1 MTVEL
6 GRVPGEIKDAAAD
19 ASADSSAAAQPASHR
34 RRDIQGLRAVAI
46 LMVVVFHATLPLPG
60 GFTGVDVFFVISGF
74 VIASMLLRDLEAG
87 RRIRF
92 TRFYERRARRL
103 LPALALVTTATVIAT
118 AIIEPPF
125 GVQGV
130 TGLMGRATSLFIAN
144 IVAYRLPSGYFGTNS
159 VTDPL
164 LHMWSLGV
172 EEQFYL
178 FFPMLLLLSW
188 QLGIRLRRRVNK
200 VVGVL
205 LFIGIA
211 GSFAYCCRATRQNQP
226 FAFYWIQCRAW
237 EFGIGTGLAL
247 AIPYLRR
254 FSSVLLGNILWIAGL
269 ALLAV
274 AGFALSSSS
283 VFPGPDALVPVAG
296 SALILAAG
304 AMTQKGLPRL
314 LGVGLLVVVG
324 DVSYSWY
331 LWHWPAIVLMR
342 AAIPDSSWPPIVAAF
357 ASFIPAWLSLKLIEN
372 PIRYGSIS
380 RRQLLVLITA
390 CIAIPLIFSQGL
402 LTLAGKGW
410 DNQRLRIEA
419 RSAMRNSLAERTG
432 CQLHGTVTEGE
443 VRAITAPTGKCR
455 FNVRHPHGVIALVGD
470 SHGGALSGGVVRAGN
485 QLGYDVQVTTGS
497 SCPFTPWAAVQNQF
511 VGDCGTLYRLLLHQ
525 ITTDRAIRLVVISH
539 ANYTEAR
546 SLRDH
551 GVRQPIEAWAL
562 GVAQTLRALHAA
574 RIPVLLVD
582 DVPVLSDQP
591 TQCRFGVLFALD
603 CSASRSFVEKA
614 QGLAEAAVVAA
625 AHSVPG
631 VHVLSLTNAFCTR
644 SECNA
649 LQHGQVMYFDSAHLS
664 DAGSLYVSADLQRA
678 IALSLK

>member
-19 ASADSSAAAQPASHR
+19 AIADSSTAAQPQSHR
-34 RRDIQGLRAVAI
+34 RRDIQGLRAIAI

-74 VIASMLLRDLEAG
+74 VIASMFLRDLEAG
-87 RRIRF
+87 RTIRF
-92 TRFYERRARRL
+92 ARFYAGRARRL
-103 LPALALVTTATVIAT
+103 LPALALVTTVTVIAT

-125 GVQGV
+125 GVQQTVGV
-130 TGLMGRATSLFIAN
+130 MGRATSLFFAN
-144 IVAYRLPSGYFGTNS
+144 IAAYRLPSGYFGTDS
-159 VTDPL
+159 VTNPL

-188 QLGIRLRRRVNK
+188 HLGIRLRRRVEM

-211 GSFAYCCRATRQNQP
+211 SSFAYCYRATRQNPP

-237 EFGIGTGLAL
+237 EFGIGAGLAL
-247 AIPYLRR
+247 ATLYLRR
-254 FSSVLLGNILWIAGL
+254 YSSVLLGNILWVAGL
-269 ALLAV
+269 ALLAL

-304 AMTQKGLPRL
+304 TITQKGLPRL
-314 LGVGLLVVVG
+314 LGAGLLVAVG

-357 ASFIPAWLSLKLIEN
+357 ASVIPAWLSLKLIEN
-372 PIRYGSIS
+372 PIRYGSLS
-380 RRQLLVLITA
+380 RRQVLALATG
-390 CIAIPLIFSQGL
+390 CIAIPLVCSQGL
-402 LTLAGKGW
+402 LTLANNGW
-410 DNQRLRIEA
+410 GNQTLRAEA

-432 CQLHGTVTEGE
+432 CLLTGTVTSGE
-443 VRAITAPTGKCR
+443 LRAITAPTGKCR
-455 FNVRHPHGVIALVGD
+455 FNVPHAKGVIALVGD
-470 SHGGALSGGVVRAGN
+470 SHGGALSGGLVRAGN

-497 SCPFTPWAAVQNQF
+497 SCPFTPWAAVHNQF
-511 VGDCGTLYRLLLHQ
+511 VGDCGTFYRLLLHQ
-525 ITTDRAIRLVVISH
+525 ITTDRAIRLVVMSH
-539 ANYTEAR
+539 FNVGEAR
-546 SLRDH
+546 VLGDLGIRH
-551 GVRQPIEAWAL
+551 PIEAWAL
-562 GVAQTLRALHAA
+562 GVQQTLRALHAA
-574 RIPVLLVD
+574 RIPVLLVG
-582 DVPVLSDQP
+582 DVPVISNQP
-591 TQCRFGVLFALD
+591 AACRFGVVFALD
-603 CSASRSFVEKA
+603 CSAAGSLVDKI
-614 QGLAEAAVVAA
+614 QTPAEDAVVASA
-625 AHSVPG
+625 RSVPG
-631 VHVLSLTNAFCTR
+631 VRVLSLTHAFCTR
-644 SECNA
+644 SVCNA
-649 LQHGQVMYFDSAHLS
+649 LQHEQVMYIDNQHLS

-678 IALSLK
+678 IASILR